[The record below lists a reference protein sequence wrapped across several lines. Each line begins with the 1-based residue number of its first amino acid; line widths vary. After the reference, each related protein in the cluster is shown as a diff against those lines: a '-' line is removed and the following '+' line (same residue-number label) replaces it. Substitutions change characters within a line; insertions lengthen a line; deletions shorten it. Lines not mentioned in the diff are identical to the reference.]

1 MEPRFLIFSKLENLA
16 PNNRSQQN
24 SYGNIL
30 LEIQPFS
37 TAKITGWK
45 VIINDAPSLEVAHG
59 RAAGPLLSWAQ
70 QLLHF
75 FLLRSCLWVI
85 ILVILQFAQMVF
97 ITFEV
102 TQYHESFLEFAG
114 TQQCCMFV
122 HQCNIS
128 IDNPFWH
135 NLSGQSYFFFEY
147 QLIVFIF
154 FVEVTLMNKLI
165 PQFVDM
171 NWTCVKDS
179 DPRLGKLGCVDVDEK
194 VVAWKIPLV
203 LRAVLKKHKL
213 QSRSC
218 QFLCLHGF

>member
-1 MEPRFLIFSKLENLA
+1 MNLFWSLLERNGVNVRASMQRKYRQSILA
-16 PNNRSQQN
+16 QFEWT
-24 SYGNIL
+24 IL
-30 LEIQPFS
+30 L
-37 TAKITGWK
+37 
-45 VIINDAPSLEVAHG
+45 
-59 RAAGPLLSWAQ
+59 
-70 QLLHF
+70 
-75 FLLRSCLWVI
+75 
-85 ILVILQFAQMVF
+85 
-97 ITFEV
+97 
-102 TQYHESFLEFAG
+102 
-114 TQQCCMFV
+114 
-122 HQCNIS
+122 
-128 IDNPFWH
+128 
-135 NLSGQSYFFFEY
+135 FFEY

-179 DPRLGKLGCVDVDEK
+179 NPRLGKLGCVDVDEK